1 MLIWNCYDCICSY
14 LNVSWRR
21 KIIYMH
27 VCFLNISEK
36 KLVHIL
42 NCRYFSGCTP
52 WKENWYFFVCILEKK
67 IRNNSVPYL
76 RVPHFLISHFQVGN
90 IIQLKKN
97 NKKNFIPLTALT
109 KKKKKR
115 EIGLFNWWGD
125 ENLIWSSPRRRG
137 EIDFYSYSS
146 HFLNNEFRS
155 S

>member
-1 MLIWNCYDCICSY
+1 
-14 LNVSWRR
+14 
-21 KIIYMH
+21 MH

-109 KKKKKR
+109 KKKRKK
-115 EIGLFNWWGD
+115 EKLVCLID
-125 ENLIWSSPRRRG
+125 EATKTSFGHLRDVEGNRFFIAIALT
-137 EIDFYSYSS
+137 
-146 HFLNNEFRS
+146 FLNNEFRS

>member
-1 MLIWNCYDCICSY
+1 
-14 LNVSWRR
+14 
-21 KIIYMH
+21 MH

-97 NKKNFIPLTALT
+97 KKKNNFIPLTALT
-109 KKKKKR
+109 KKKKK
-115 EIGLFNWWGD
+115 EKLVCLID
-125 ENLIWSSPRRRG
+125 EATKTSFGHLRDVEGNRFFIAIALT
-137 EIDFYSYSS
+137 F
-146 HFLNNEFRS
+146 
-155 S
+155 

>member
-1 MLIWNCYDCICSY
+1 
-14 LNVSWRR
+14 
-21 KIIYMH
+21 MH

-97 NKKNFIPLTALT
+97 
-109 KKKKKR
+109 KKKKQ
-115 EIGLFNWWGD
+115 L
-125 ENLIWSSPRRRG
+125 
-137 EIDFYSYSS
+137 YSS
-146 HFLNNEFRS
+146 DSFNKKEEKQEKLVCLIDEATKTSFGHLRDVEGNRFFIAIALTF
-155 S
+155 

>member
-1 MLIWNCYDCICSY
+1 
-14 LNVSWRR
+14 
-21 KIIYMH
+21 MH

-97 NKKNFIPLTALT
+97 NKKNNFIPLTALT
-109 KKKKKR
+109 KKKRKK
-115 EIGLFNWWGD
+115 EKLVCLID
-125 ENLIWSSPRRRG
+125 EATKTSFGHLRDVEGNR
-137 EIDFYSYSS
+137 FV
-146 HFLNNEFRS
+146 
-155 S
+155 

>member
-1 MLIWNCYDCICSY
+1 
-14 LNVSWRR
+14 
-21 KIIYMH
+21 MH

-97 NKKNFIPLTALT
+97 KKNSFNKKEEKQEKLVCLIDEAT
-109 KKKKKR
+109 KTSFGHLRDVEGK
-115 EIGLFNWWGD
+115 
-125 ENLIWSSPRRRG
+125 
-137 EIDFYSYSS
+137 
-146 HFLNNEFRS
+146 
-155 S
+155 